1 MRLAP
6 DYDRQTG
13 RHLMTQTNNLYLIIG
28 ALMVVLVGL
37 GAYVWHEESKPKGI
51 EMNIGPNGVSVQEN

>member
-1 MRLAP
+1 
-6 DYDRQTG
+6 
-13 RHLMTQTNNLYLIIG
+13 MTRTNNLYLIIG
-28 ALMVVLVGL
+28 ALVVALIGA